1 MTQLLSTHQHIVLIF
16 LGLTAIILAI
26 VFLLCVNEFR
36 KNKTTLS
43 KRLRQQNLQ
52 ISSQEKALNFV
63 KEIFIPIISHD
74 YRLPLVNIKN
84 TLSRVQLDENYK
96 EQDFKKALKELD
108 LQITNTLSF
117 IDNILLCAKNKLI
130 HGDDDLH
137 LISIECFINR
147 NIDLMKQPISE
158 KHLKVFVS
166 LSDALCKKQV
176 LPVSI
181 VDTAIRNLLSNAIK
195 AAPKFSVIDI
205 NGSKQANNLIIS
217 VTDKGKGLTEYEIKN
232 LFEIPLRTKASLNNK
247 LQLISSW
254 GIGLQLV
261 KNLLESCQGKIWV
274 KPHKGMAQGT
284 TFGFTVPIHE

>member
-1 MTQLLSTHQHIVLIF
+1 MTQLLSTHQYTVLIF
-16 LGLTAIILAI
+16 LTLTVIILAI

-43 KRLRQQNLQ
+43 KQLRQQSLQ

-74 YRLPLVNIKN
+74 YRLPLVSIKN

-137 LISIECFINR
+137 LISIECLINR

-158 KHLKVFVS
+158 KHLKFFVS
-166 LSDALCKKQV
+166 LSDALCEKQV

-217 VTDKGKGLTEYEIKN
+217 VTDKGKGLTKYEIEN
-232 LFEIPLRTKASLNNK
+232 LFEISLRTKAPLNNK

-274 KPHKGMAQGT
+274 EPHRGMSQGT